1 MMTMKKSKILL
12 LQNGLILL
20 LTVLR
25 SGSRVSMAVVK
36 VNVVLKLV
44 LVR

>member
-1 MMTMKKSKILL
+1 MTMKKSKILL

-25 SGSRVSMAVVK
+25 SGSRVPMAVVK
-36 VNVVLKLV
+36 VNVVLNLV